1 MDILKKNF
9 FELFNIN
16 ISIDINKSEL
26 DEKVKIF
33 QTQFHPDK
41 YANGSDLEKRLA
53 LQISSHV
60 NDGYK
65 VLGDIVLRI
74 EYILKINNFTKDE
87 SKTINDINFL
97 REQIEYNELVESL
110 EENFDKDI
118 IDEHLSKIRLLL
130 KNTIDSIKLFFDSE
144 DYENMW
150 QNLSKLRFYT
160 KNINE
165 LIKMRNK
172 RVCFKYQTLL

>member
-41 YANGSDLEKRLA
+41 HANGSDLEKRLA

-172 RVCFKYQTLL
+172 

>member
-130 KNTIDSIKLFFDSE
+130 ILFTISFLKDIII
-144 DYENMW
+144 
-150 QNLSKLRFYT
+150 Q
-160 KNINE
+160 
-165 LIKMRNK
+165 
-172 RVCFKYQTLL
+172 

>member
-33 QTQFHPDK
+33 QTKFHPDK

-172 RVCFKYQTLL
+172 

>member
-144 DYENMW
+144 EYENMW

-172 RVCFKYQTLL
+172 

>member
-110 EENFDKDI
+110 KENFDKDI

-150 QNLSKLRFYT
+150 QNLSKLRFYI

-172 RVCFKYQTLL
+172 

>member
-118 IDEHLSKIRLLL
+118 IDAHLSKIRLLL

-172 RVCFKYQTLL
+172 